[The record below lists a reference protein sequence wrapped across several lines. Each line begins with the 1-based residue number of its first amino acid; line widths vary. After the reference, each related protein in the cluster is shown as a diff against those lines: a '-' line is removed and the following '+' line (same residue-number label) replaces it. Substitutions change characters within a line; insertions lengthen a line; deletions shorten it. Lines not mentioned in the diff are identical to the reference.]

1 MVLTGFLSLS
11 ENEVGMVR
19 YNNLINSMFV
29 PENTRKTLGI
39 SELLWSSRYLKPLK
53 KKKNPEIPEIIQ

>member
-53 KKKNPEIPEIIQ
+53 KKKP

>member
-1 MVLTGFLSLS
+1 
-11 ENEVGMVR
+11 
-19 YNNLINSMFV
+19 MFV